1 MALRWSGCMVELSGR
16 IAWVGRKVMD
26 EFEEQYQEANE
37 NCNRQRVSV
46 PIAGL
51 VVALLVVSGIALAYG
66 CRQHA
71 MVNQLTAQPA
81 PPPRP

>member
-1 MALRWSGCMVELSGR
+1 
-16 IAWVGRKVMD
+16 MD

-37 NCNRQRVSV
+37 NENWNRQRVSV

-71 MVNQLTAQPA
+71 MVNQLTAQA
-81 PPPRP
+81 GTTTQAMNQTGSGKHADRPVE